1 MGIINND
8 SIDTPY
14 GTSVVGA
21 YIAIADNSI
30 NINRDTILPVEG
42 EDPTVSFNMY
52 TSAGAW
58 LDKAAR
64 DAGKSCINI
73 ININCDNM
81 TPTQL
86 AEGPYV
92 CAYNKLKV
100 MYPNHTDD

>member
-8 SIDTPY
+8 SYNTPY
-14 GTSVVGA
+14 GTSVVGT
-21 YIAIADNSI
+21 YIAIANNSI
-30 NINRDTILPVEG
+30 DVRRETSFPAEG
-42 EDPTVSFNMY
+42 EEPTVSFTMY
-52 TSAGAW
+52 SSAGVW

-64 DAGKSCINI
+64 DAGKSCINVI
-73 ININCDNM
+73 SINCDNM
-81 TPTQL
+81 TSAEL